1 MGYRPAGGGGG
12 GPSTYF
18 GDHVLSVAPAGQGAQ
33 FSSIQAAIDYADVS
47 LPDGD
52 GVGILVAPGYYDED
66 VILRRDNTH
75 FNGLAGGLGGIVV
88 KSMCVSDCTLA
99 SIANFRD
106 PAHADKGD
114 PTLLVRDAARFAAKA
129 IPRTISFTNIRFGRR
144 TNVPAW
150 FSGTDGVWDPS
161 TSKYNHD
168 SALFSFSALGAPV
181 AGTTFCG
188 DVLAFISCV
197 TDTAAGAVVN
207 APNGYYFCYAGNPV
221 FLNSL
226 MGDGVVT
233 HNCGGCLLLKAI
245 ALSPLVTFYDATEAE
260 PAGSARQGFGML
272 GLQAMAGVYAIGPN
286 GNNGFSF
293 GSTIDT
299 EYKTEA
305 TDVTAF
311 SYFLNTCING
321 NLEITNLGPSILM
334 QMGRY
339 SNPCAGAGA
348 AGFTEVVGFGT

>member
-18 GDHVLSVAPAGQGAQ
+18 GDHVLTVAPTGQGAQ
-33 FSSIQAAIDYADVS
+33 FDSIQAAIDYADTV
-47 LPDGD
+47 LPDGE

-75 FNGLAGGLGGIVV
+75 FNGLAGGLGGIVI

-114 PTLLVRDAARFAAKA
+114 PTKLVRDAARFATKA

-168 SALFSFSALGAPV
+168 SALFSFSALSAPV
-181 AGTTFCG
+181 AGTTFLG
-188 DVLAFISCV
+188 DVLALIGCV
-197 TDTAAGAVVN
+197 TDTAEGAVPN

-221 FLNSL
+221 FLNSIA
-226 MGDGVVT
+226 GDGIVT
-233 HNCGGCLLLKAI
+233 HNCGGCLMLKSLAF
-245 ALSPLVTFYDATEAE
+245 SPMVTFYDAAEAE
-260 PAGSARQGFGML
+260 PAGSSRQGFGMMDV
-272 GLQAMAGVYAIGPN
+272 QSMAGINAIGPN
-286 GNNGFSF
+286 GNNSF
-293 GSTIDT
+293 ALGSTINV
-299 EYKTEA
+299 EYKTES
-305 TDVTAF
+305 TDAAAF

>member
-18 GDHVLSVAPAGQGAQ
+18 GDHVLTVAPAGQGAQ
-33 FSSIQAAIDYADVS
+33 FDSIQAAIDYADAA

-52 GVGILVAPGYYDED
+52 GVGILIAPGTYNED
-66 VILRRDNTH
+66 VILRRDQTH

-114 PTLLVRDAARFAAKA
+114 PTKLVRDAVRFATKA
-129 IPRTISFTNIRFGRR
+129 IPRTISFTNIRFGRSV
-144 TNVPAW
+144 NAPAW

-181 AGTTFCG
+181 AGTTFCE
-188 DVLAFISCV
+188 DVLALIGCV
-197 TDTAAGAVVN
+197 TDTAAGAVPD

-221 FLNSL
+221 FLNAL
-226 MGDGVVT
+226 AGDGVVT
-233 HNCGGCLLLKAI
+233 HNVGGCLLLKSVAF
-245 ALSPLVTFYDATEAE
+245 SPMVTFYDAAEAE
-260 PAGSARQGFGML
+260 PAGSARQGFAAL
-272 GLQAMAGVYAIGPN
+272 GLEAFAGMYAIGPN
-286 GNNGFSF
+286 GNNGFAI
-293 GSTIDT
+293 GSTINA
-299 EYKTEA
+299 EYKTES
-305 TDVTAF
+305 TDAAAF
-311 SYFLNTCING
+311 TFLLNTTING
-321 NLEITNLGPSILM
+321 NLEITNVGPSILL

-339 SNPCAGAGA
+339 ASPCAGAGA
-348 AGFTEVVGFGT
+348 AGFSEFIGFGT